1 MRVYVSIQ
9 GRLCFHIQ
17 KYWSCNFHERKLFSF
32 VDNGRLAGEY
42 PPRFKAPLSPQERD
56 DQRWLSSYF
65 FIRNGDGSSAFPESV
80 KDRRA
85 QRFIHH
91 RSQLHRLFILLG
103 RPTSEARPI
112 KFSHSCPNACHLAHI
127 NRNTLSFSLF
137 LSLHSWCPIYL
148 DFSVSPSLPP
158 PPSPRRSITFLT
170 SNEEWTRF
178 ENYDMVLRSKLQIK
192 HMFLSS
198 P

>member
-1 MRVYVSIQ
+1 MHVYVTIY
-9 GRLCFHIQ
+9 GCLWFHIQ
-17 KYWSCNFHERKLFSF
+17 KYWSCNLHERKLFSF
-32 VDNGRLAGEY
+32 VDNGRLAGKI
-42 PPRFKAPLSPQERD
+42 RHVFKAPLSPQERD

-112 KFSHSCPNACHLAHI
+112 KFSHSCPKPVIWLTSTE
-127 NRNTLSFSLF
+127 TLFHSRCFFLSIPDVPFILISQFLPLCPSPPVTPSLFSL
-137 LSLHSWCPIYL
+137 LMRSELVLKIMTWSWGQSC
-148 DFSVSPSLPP
+148 
-158 PPSPRRSITFLT
+158 R
-170 SNEEWTRF
+170 
-178 ENYDMVLRSKLQIK
+178 
-192 HMFLSS
+192 
-198 P
+198 